1 MSKPWG
7 GLGAWAADAE
17 RAEAEENERQA
28 AAEAAGG
35 ESQSF
40 PSLKEAA
47 AAKPKKKKGTPMTLS
62 EFTTGNYVGPGRGG
76 RRDPFLEP
84 KGLTPEEM
92 LALPTRPKERS
103 AEEMEYGRLGG
114 GFRSYGRSSGPPSGR
129 TRDRGDYDNEGSWGG
144 GGGGSGRRSYGGFE
158 EERSRPPPRFSE
170 FDQPSRADEA
180 DNWASMKRPIA
191 VTQMDSGR
199 QDRYGSDSGRQDRY
213 GSLGG
218 GGGGGSRADEVDN
231 WTATKKPLPAARS
244 SGGFGTGFR
253 DSIPDSDRWSRGG
266 LRDGEQERP
275 RDGRER
281 PRLVLDQPRGEAVLT
296 EPVKSRPSPFG
307 AARPREE
314 VLAEKGLDWKKLDS
328 ESDLRKMSRPTSSQS
343 SRPSSAHSS
352 RPGSPPPQA
361 LVEGVARPRPKVNP
375 FGAAKPREVVL
386 KEQGKDWRKID
397 LELEHR
403 GVDRPETEGE
413 KVLKEEINHLNELMK
428 EAEAKMIGESVPV
441 NAEECIGLREQIR
454 VKENDLERL
463 IHELDDKVR
472 FGQRPGSGA
481 GRIASF
487 PDRPPSQ
494 SGVPEE
500 PGSME
505 FMERP
510 RSRGSDVWSRSG
522 DDRSFSSGRERGF
535 FANRDM
541 DRSKSRERW

>member
-17 RAEAEENERQA
+17 RAEAEESERQA
-28 AAEAAGG
+28 AAEAAGA

-47 AAKPKKKKGTPMTLS
+47 AAKPKKKKATPMTLS
-62 EFTTGNYVGPGRGG
+62 EFATGTYVGPGRGG
-76 RRDPFLEP
+76 RRDPFVEP

-114 GFRSYGRSSGPPSGR
+114 GFRSYGRGSGPPSGR
-129 TRDRGDYDNEGSWGG
+129 MRDRGDYDNEGSWSAGG
-144 GGGGSGRRSYGGFE
+144 GGRRSYGGFE
-158 EERSRPPPRFSE
+158 EERSRPPPRVSE

-180 DNWASMKRPIA
+180 DNWASMKKPIA
-191 VTQMDSGR
+191 VAPM
-199 QDRYGSDSGRQDRY
+199 DSGRQDRY

-231 WTATKKPLPAARS
+231 WTATKKPLTVARS
-244 SGGFGTGFR
+244 SGGFGSGFR

-266 LRDGEQERP
+266 P
-275 RDGRER
+275 RDGDQER
-281 PRLVLDQPRGEAVLT
+281 PRLVLDPPRGEAALN
-296 EPVKSRPSPFG
+296 EPAKSRPSPFG

-328 ESDLRKMSRPTSSQS
+328 ESDIRKMSRPTSSQS

-375 FGAAKPREVVL
+375 FGDAKPREVVL

-403 GVDRPETEGE
+403 GVDRFELFFTLLVHLIWDLHFYLSFYDMVFIS
-413 KVLKEEINHLNELMK
+413 KV
-428 EAEAKMIGESVPV
+428 
-441 NAEECIGLREQIR
+441 
-454 VKENDLERL
+454 
-463 IHELDDKVR
+463 
-472 FGQRPGSGA
+472 
-481 GRIASF
+481 
-487 PDRPPSQ
+487 
-494 SGVPEE
+494 
-500 PGSME
+500 
-505 FMERP
+505 
-510 RSRGSDVWSRSG
+510 
-522 DDRSFSSGRERGF
+522 F
-535 FANRDM
+535 F
-541 DRSKSRERW
+541 